1 MLSLQRRQ
9 ASNAEIS
16 EGDGVHPSALC
27 GFKRSIDI
35 MGALIGMAILAL
47 LIVPIAVVIK
57 LESSGPVFFSQTRY
71 GLKGRKFTLWK
82 FRSMVHNAEALK
94 GSVTNQAQGFVFKNE
109 SDPRVTRVGKFLRRT
124 SLDELP
130 QFWNVLRGEM
140 SLVGTRP
147 PTHDE
152 VSCYNPHHWRRL
164 DVKPGLTGQWQING
178 RSSVKDFEDIVT
190 LDLQYQAVWSPLYDV
205 WVILKTIVV
214 LLNRSGAY

>member
-1 MLSLQRRQ
+1 MLSLQQRQ
-9 ASNAEIS
+9 SSKAEIS
-16 EGDGVHPSALC
+16 EGDGVHSSASC
-27 GFKRSIDI
+27 QIKRVIDI
-35 MGALIGMAILAL
+35 MGALIGIVILAL

-57 LESSGPVFFSQTRY
+57 LESPGPVFFSQNRY

-94 GSVTNQAQGFVFKNE
+94 GSVANQAQGFVFKNE

-124 SLDELP
+124 SLDEWP
-130 QFWNVLRGEM
+130 QFWNVLKGDM

-152 VSCYNPHHWRRL
+152 VCRYSSHHWRRL

-178 RSSVKDFEDIVT
+178 RSSVKDFEDIGT
-190 LDLQYQAVWSPLYDV
+190 LDLEYQAVWSPSYDI

-214 LLNRSGAY
+214 LLNRSGAF